1 MTFGTDVVYLQQLQQ
16 ENSNGG
22 LLPLT
27 QGCVSMLIEQRAS
40 QMAWIFPYS
49 DINIG
54 QNLDSRVQRDCL

>member
-16 ENSNGG
+16 ENSNDG

-27 QGCVSMLIEQRAS
+27 QDCVSMLIEQRAS

-54 QNLDSRVQRDCL
+54 QNLESCVQRDCL